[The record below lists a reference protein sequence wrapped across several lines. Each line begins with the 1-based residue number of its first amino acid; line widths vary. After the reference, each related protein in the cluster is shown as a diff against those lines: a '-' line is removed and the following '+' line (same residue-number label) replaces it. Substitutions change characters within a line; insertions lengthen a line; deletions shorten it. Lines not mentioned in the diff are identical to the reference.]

1 MDYHERKDRFVEE
14 IKLLGELS
22 SGQLIEWL
30 RTCFFHHN
38 YYAWLIQYLQI
49 AAFQLETDLTK
60 VRCTV
65 TYFSVGDKVE
75 FAIYN
80 PEFTNVV
87 KFTGMVTD
95 NKLVTAH
102 SQVLQPQPLK
112 ELNK

>member
-1 MDYHERKDRFVEE
+1 MNYHEKKDRFVEE
-14 IKLLGELS
+14 IKALGELS
-22 SGQLIEWL
+22 SDELIEFW

-38 YYAWLIQYLQI
+38 YYAWLVQYLQT
-49 AAFQLETDLTK
+49 AAFQLQQDLSK

-80 PEFTNVV
+80 AEFTSVV

-112 ELNK
+112 EITQ